1 MNKSVHAGMI
11 RGFRIGGSLLLC
23 LCLIAGSA
31 LGAPGQ
37 PLGDKFGDTGA
48 PSGGQLLDEDPVYS
62 RVRRQ
67 QIEAG
72 YTAAGGDP
80 VEGILSEGNESFL
93 GPDPAGG
100 SEPVLL
106 WTEEASGFAWTV
118 EVPAAGLYNIA
129 VDYHALDG
137 TGDPAQRVLK
147 IDGEIPF
154 REAYTIAFTRLWKDE
169 GEPLINS
176 IGDQV
181 RPRQIE
187 VRKWQSTR
195 LTDDQGLYSSPFLF
209 YFEAGRHV
217 LEMEWVA
224 EPVAIRSVRL
234 VPPET
239 TRTYAEVKKEYEEKG
254 YSAAGTPLDFQAE
267 SAVLYKTDTVI
278 RREYNGD
285 PLTEPAADGER
296 MLNAIGGSRWSDGG
310 QSITWEFYVER
321 EGLYRIDIRTG
332 QWFTDGL
339 PVYRSIAV
347 DGGIPFDELREYA
360 FVYGADW
367 RLETLSGRDGEPFLF
382 YFGAGS
388 HTITMKAV
396 LGPVTDMIQEINDDS
411 VLLSDMYRKIIMLTG
426 VDPDPNYEYDLHK
439 SIPGLL
445 DAFASIRDSMGRMAD
460 QLTSIAEKRPSAA
473 NNFITIQDQLNKLIK
488 RPDNISRS
496 LSDLQ
501 NALSNMGN
509 YIISLQNTPLLFDY
523 IHLSPPD
530 RENGRVR
537 SNILEKAWSTVKNFV
552 RSFTKDYNNIA
563 ALYEADE
570 NNPTIDVW
578 IGRGTEWAEIIK
590 QLCDEDFTPRHHINV
605 NMNIL
610 PAGQLSTGSVNAIL
624 LAIASGNA
632 PDVSMGVAPGSPV
645 EFAIRGAVR
654 NLREFDDYERV
665 FSRFIP
671 NILVPFEYDG
681 GVYAIPEQ
689 MDFSVMFYRR
699 DILAELGLDVPET
712 WTDVY
717 ERTLPI
723 LNQNGL
729 QFAPA
734 GFSTFIFQ
742 LGGQYYTD
750 DGLRTALDS
759 PVAYQ
764 AFKEWTEQ
772 YTSYG
777 MPIEYN
783 FFNRFRTGE
792 MPIGIAN
799 YGMYVQIATAAP
811 ELYGRWDIAMVPGH
825 VREDGVIDRSIG
837 NIADTCSV
845 ILSQTA
851 LADEAFTFL
860 DWWTSTD
867 VQVQFG
873 RELEALLGTGARWNT
888 ANVEAFG
895 RLPWDRA
902 HRDVILEQM
911 EWGKEIPVV
920 LGGYF
925 TSRHLNNA
933 WNRVVMSGM
942 NIPIVNKKR
951 ARVSARDS
959 LDQAV
964 KDINRELMAKQ
975 EEYAAAAQ

>member
-1 MNKSVHAGMI
+1 M
-11 RGFRIGGSLLLC
+11 
-23 LCLIAGSA
+23 
-31 LGAPGQ
+31 
-37 PLGDKFGDTGA
+37 
-48 PSGGQLLDEDPVYS
+48 
-62 RVRRQ
+62 
-67 QIEAG
+67 
-72 YTAAGGDP
+72 
-80 VEGILSEGNESFL
+80 
-93 GPDPAGG
+93 
-100 SEPVLL
+100 
-106 WTEEASGFAWTV
+106 
-118 EVPAAGLYNIA
+118 
-129 VDYHALDG
+129 
-137 TGDPAQRVLK
+137 
-147 IDGEIPF
+147 
-154 REAYTIAFTRLWKDE
+154 
-169 GEPLINS
+169 
-176 IGDQV
+176 
-181 RPRQIE
+181 
-187 VRKWQSTR
+187 
-195 LTDDQGLYSSPFLF
+195 
-209 YFEAGRHV
+209 
-217 LEMEWVA
+217 
-224 EPVAIRSVRL
+224 
-234 VPPET
+234 
-239 TRTYAEVKKEYEEKG
+239 
-254 YSAAGTPLDFQAE
+254 
-267 SAVLYKTDTVI
+267 
-278 RREYNGD
+278 
-285 PLTEPAADGER
+285 
-296 MLNAIGGSRWSDGG
+296 
-310 QSITWEFYVER
+310 
-321 EGLYRIDIRTG
+321 
-332 QWFTDGL
+332 
-339 PVYRSIAV
+339 
-347 DGGIPFDELREYA
+347 
-360 FVYGADW
+360 
-367 RLETLSGRDGEPFLF
+367 
-382 YFGAGS
+382 
-388 HTITMKAV
+388 
-396 LGPVTDMIQEINDDS
+396 
-411 VLLSDMYRKIIMLTG
+411 
-426 VDPDPNYEYDLHK
+426 
-439 SIPGLL
+439 
-445 DAFASIRDSMGRMAD
+445 
-460 QLTSIAEKRPSAA
+460 
-473 NNFITIQDQLNKLIK
+473 
-488 RPDNISRS
+488 
-496 LSDLQ
+496 
-501 NALSNMGN
+501 
-509 YIISLQNTPLLFDY
+509 
-523 IHLSPPD
+523 
-530 RENGRVR
+530 
-537 SNILEKAWSTVKNFV
+537 
-552 RSFTKDYNNIA
+552 
-563 ALYEADE
+563 
-570 NNPTIDVW
+570 
-578 IGRGTEWAEIIK
+578 
-590 QLCDEDFTPRHHINV
+590 
-605 NMNIL
+605 
-610 PAGQLSTGSVNAIL
+610 
-624 LAIASGNA
+624 
-632 PDVSMGVAPGSPV
+632 
-645 EFAIRGAVR
+645 
-654 NLREFDDYERV
+654 
-665 FSRFIP
+665 
-671 NILVPFEYDG
+671 
-681 GVYAIPEQ
+681 
-689 MDFSVMFYRR
+689 
-699 DILAELGLDVPET
+699 AELGLDVPET

-895 RLPWDRA
+895 RLPWDRT
-902 HRDVILEQM
+902 HRDVILKQM